1 MSVKKTMF
9 ISGLSDLPGSERYAT
24 SRSYDSMQYVK
35 KSINYFIIGSIIGLL
50 FGLIVTSQEMVID
63 PGMSI
68 TMTRLVTVLMFGYIG
83 FSFHAGISLF
93 NPDVS
98 FFTIILLTITGL
110 IALVIA
116 FASAIGCIIAIP
128 RFIINVRRI
137 FN

>member
-1 MSVKKTMF
+1 MSVKKTLF
-9 ISGLSDLPGSERYAT
+9 ISSLSDLPSSDRYAT

-35 KSINYFIIGSIIGLL
+35 KSIRYFIIGSIIGLL
-50 FGLIVTSQEMVID
+50 FGWVVTLQGMVID

-68 TMTRLVTVLMFGYIG
+68 AMTRLVTALMFGYIG

-98 FFTIILLTITGL
+98 FFTIILLTVTG
-110 IALVIA
+110 IIILVFA
-116 FASAIGCIIAIP
+116 FVSAIGFIIVIP

-137 FN
+137 FK